1 MILFIKEIHILKNL
15 TDNMTLFKHIITESP
30 IGEITIIWKDEPKF
44 IIEEIFIS
52 TPSEKSSAKSFEKYE
67 QNEILK
73 EKKCRELDDFLVE
86 LDNYFNERDYKFSL
100 KYLNLDKLTPFQR
113 KVLIEEFNTEK
124 GTVNSYKHLAKKID
138 SPKSYRAVGNAL
150 SKNPYPIVIP
160 CHRTVKSDRTLG
172 GYAGM
177 KEGIET
183 KKTLLEIEGLI
194 IQGKKVIS
202 DSTIVALNKKEQQ
215 RLI

>member
-1 MILFIKEIHILKNL
+1 
-15 TDNMTLFKHIITESP
+15 MTLFKHIISKSP

-52 TPSEKSSAKSFEKYE
+52 SPSEKSSKKAFEKYE
-67 QNEILK
+67 QNGELTG
-73 EKKCRELDDFLVE
+73 KKSNELDEFLEE
-86 LDNYFNERDYKFSL
+86 LDNYLNEKDYKFSL
-100 KYLNLDKLTPFQR
+100 KYLNLDKLSSFQR
-113 KVLIEEFNTEK
+113 KVLMEEFKTKK
-124 GTVNSYKHLAKKID
+124 GTVNSYKHLAKKIGN
-138 SPKSYRAVGNAL
+138 PKAYRAVGSAL

-172 GYAGM
+172 GYAGL

-202 DSTIVALNKKEQQ
+202 DSPIIALNKNEQQ

>member
-1 MILFIKEIHILKNL
+1 MEDKKSTKL
-15 TDNMTLFKHIITESP
+15 D
-30 IGEITIIWKDEPKF
+30 KF
-44 IIEEIFIS
+44 
-52 TPSEKSSAKSFEKYE
+52 
-67 QNEILK
+67 
-73 EKKCRELDDFLVE
+73 LDE
-86 LDNYFNERDYKFSL
+86 LDNYLNEKEYTFSL

-113 KVLIEEFNTEK
+113 KVLIEEFKTKK
-124 GTVNSYKHLAKKID
+124 GTVNSYKHLAKKIGN
-138 SPKSYRAVGNAL
+138 PKAYRAVGSAL

-172 GYAGM
+172 GYAGL

-202 DSTIVALNKKEQQ
+202 DSPIIALNKNEQQ

>member
-1 MILFIKEIHILKNL
+1 
-15 TDNMTLFKHIITESP
+15 MTLFKHIIPESP
-30 IGEITIIWKDEPKF
+30 IGEITIIWKDEPRF

-52 TPSEKSSAKSFEKYE
+52 TPSEKSSSKAFDKYE
-67 QNEILK
+67 QNEILEDAK
-73 EKKCRELDDFLVE
+73 SKELDKFLEE
-86 LDNYFNERDYKFSL
+86 LDNYLNEKDYTFSL
-100 KYLNLDKLTPFQR
+100 KYLNLEKLSPFQR
-113 KVLIEEFNTEK
+113 KVLIEEFNTKK
-124 GTVNSYKHLAKKID
+124 GTVNSYKHLAKRID
-138 SPKSYRAVGNAL
+138 NPKSYRAVGNAL

-160 CHRTVKSDRTLG
+160 CHRTVKSDRTIG
-172 GYAGM
+172 GYAGY

-202 DSTIVALNKKEQQ
+202 DSPIIALDKNEQK

>member
-1 MILFIKEIHILKNL
+1 
-15 TDNMTLFKHIITESP
+15 MTLFKHIIPESP

-52 TPSEKSSAKSFEKYE
+52 SPSEKSSAKAFEKYE
-67 QNEILK
+67 QNGILEDK
-73 EKKCRELDDFLVE
+73 ESSELDKFLEE
-86 LDNYFNERDYKFSL
+86 LDNYLNEKDYAFSL

-113 KVLIEEFNTEK
+113 KVLIEEFKTKK
-124 GTVNSYKHLAKKID
+124 GTVNSYKHLAKRIGN
-138 SPKSYRAVGNAL
+138 PKAYRAVGSAL

-172 GYAGM
+172 GYAGL

-202 DSTIVALNKKEQQ
+202 DSPIIALNKNEQK